1 MPLLDSLK
9 EALKTEQRP
18 KSGSEVLQKLIA
30 NLQVLET
37 ERDKEKSVERA
48 LDSISKYLVVLKS
61 FLFSS
66 EGHEVTKDSVLA
78 LAREASRTNLLYL
91 LVKHLCTLS
100 FESRKDVGQCFS
112 AIVRIK
118 DDADGKAPGAQF
130 IASHPDMLEQLLD
143 GCGMQRRAVRCGC
156 MHVHAVGGS
165 GQGRE
170 TCAPGATNLMRCYTC
185 WHLACS
191 GTMSQTTWRSSA
203 AACCETACVMRG

>member
-61 FLFSS
+61 FLFSN

-130 IASHPDMLEQLLD
+130 VASHPDMLEQLLD

-156 MHVHAVGGS
+156 MHVHAVGGVES
-165 GQGRE
+165 AMRHAPC
-170 TCAPGATNLMRCYTC
+170 TSCAATP
-185 WHLACS
+185 
-191 GTMSQTTWRSSA
+191 A
-203 AACCETACVMRG
+203 AWPAQVR